1 MRTVVALAL
10 ALAAA
15 PAFAQAPVTPDPIPQ
30 RIVPSGRAVELV
42 DVARIPPSSPDPP
55 RARLD
60 YLTHAGDGSGR
71 LFVVDMR
78 GRIYVFRPGTPRATV
93 FLDLA
98 AARGAHFYDDGREK
112 GAKTIAFHPD
122 FARRGA
128 QGEGLFYTVNSER
141 PDPAVPALGAAL
153 MERVDHVDVVA
164 EWRVDRA
171 APDRAEPSSRRE
183 LLRVAFPNFGH
194 NVGQLAF
201 DPTLRQGDP
210 GYGLLYVGVG
220 DGTFPPSGS
229 HAQDLSAPLGKILR
243 IDPRGGGGR
252 AYAIPPDNPFVSRA
266 GALGEVWA
274 YGLRNPQR
282 FGWDVGH
289 SGAMLI
295 ADIGE
300 DNIEEIDRGRAGA
313 NYGWPL
319 REGRFALDLRNPE
332 TLYPLPADDAGH
344 GFVYPLA
351 QYDHDEGRSIVGGYV
366 YRGARAPALA
376 GEYVFGDLFG
386 GRVFHTAAADLV
398 AGRDPPIGELTLL
411 RDGRAVTLLSLMGD
425 APRADL
431 RFGIGEDG
439 EIYVL
444 TKYDG
449 MVRRFG
455 PAAAAP
461 RR

>member
-1 MRTVVALAL
+1 MRRAAVFALAL
-10 ALAAA
+10 WAGAAA
-15 PAFAQAPVTPDPIPQ
+15 AQAPVTPDPIPQ
-30 RIVPSGRAVELV
+30 RIAPSGRAAELV
-42 DVARIPPSSPDPP
+42 DVVRIPPSSPDPP

-60 YLTHAGDGSGR
+60 FLTHAGDGSGR

-78 GRIYVFRPGTPRATV
+78 GRIYVFRPGMSRPAV

-98 AARGAHFYDDGREK
+98 VARGDRFLDDSREK

-122 FARRGA
+122 YARRGA
-128 QGEGLFYTVNSER
+128 PGEGRFYTVSSER
-141 PDPAVPALGAAL
+141 PDPALPALGEAL
-153 MERVDHVDVVA
+153 MAKVNHVDVVA
-164 EWRVDRA
+164 EWRVDPA
-171 APDRAEPSSRRE
+171 APDRADPSSRRE

-201 DPTLRQGDP
+201 DPTLRPGDA
-210 GYGLLYVGVG
+210 GYGMLYVGVG

-229 HAQDLSAPLGKILR
+229 RAQDLSAPLGKILR
-243 IDPRGGGGR
+243 IDPRAAGSR
-252 AYAIPPDNPFVSRA
+252 AYAIPPDNPFA
-266 GALGEVWA
+266 AQGGALGEVWA

-300 DNIEEIDRGRAGA
+300 DNVEEIDLGRAGA

-319 REGRFALDLRNPE
+319 REGRFVLDRANPE
-332 TLYPLPADDAGH
+332 TLYPLPADDARH

-366 YRGARAPALA
+366 YRGARVPDLA

-386 GRVFHTAAADLV
+386 GRVFHATAADLI
-398 AGRDPPIGELTLL
+398 AGRDPRIGELTLL

-439 EIYVL
+439 EVYVL

-449 MVRRFG
+449 MVRRFA
-455 PAAAAP
+455 PAAATP